1 MACAVT
7 AKKLCIPVAH
17 VEAGLR
23 SRDWSMP
30 EEINR
35 VVTDAISDLLFT
47 PGILEV
53 ILDLSNQLRVVWPVH
68 PRSRKNL
75 EKMGLIDRTRNRS
88 NLKLIDPVGYLDM
101 LALNRFARV
110 ILTDS
115 GGIQEEATVLGVAC
129 VTLRHNTERPV
140 TVEVGANRVV
150 GNEPK
155 KNPRSAFTYFRTK
168 RPSNPRPGLLGW

>member
-1 MACAVT
+1 
-7 AKKLCIPVAH
+7 
-17 VEAGLR
+17 
-23 SRDWSMP
+23 
-30 EEINR
+30 
-35 VVTDAISDLLFT
+35 
-47 PGILEV
+47 
-53 ILDLSNQLRVVWPVH
+53 
-68 PRSRKNL
+68 
-75 EKMGLIDRTRNRS
+75 MGLIDRIGNRP

-155 KNPRSAFTYFRTK
+155 KIREALS
-168 RPSNPRPGLLGW
+168 LILGRNGHQIRVPEFWDGKAAERIVTVIDRLFS